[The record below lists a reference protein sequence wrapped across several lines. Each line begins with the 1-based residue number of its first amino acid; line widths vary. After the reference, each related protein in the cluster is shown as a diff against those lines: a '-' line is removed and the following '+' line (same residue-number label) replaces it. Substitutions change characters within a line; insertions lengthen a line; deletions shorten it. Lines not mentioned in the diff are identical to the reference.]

1 MRKEFNLTILGKSS
15 AVPTSESFPSSQALQ
30 YDNAVFLI
38 DCGEGCQMQLRK
50 NKISFKQVRHIFISH
65 LHGDHFYGLFG
76 LLSTMALLGRKNAL
90 NIYAHEKLEHILK
103 FVSTQAG
110 KTLDF
115 PIVLHPLA
123 YDEKRLILETK
134 RMKVF
139 SFPLRH
145 RIPTCGFLF
154 EEKVSSFNIR
164 PEMIDKYQMSYL
176 EIRRTKQGADL
187 IRDGK
192 QLAKNEHI
200 CFPRPK
206 PRRYAYCSDTTYDA
220 KISGYVKQVDLLYH
234 EATFGS
240 DMAGKE
246 EAYFHS
252 TAKQAAQVA
261 KSAKAGILIIGHF
274 STRYKNVDLL
284 LDEAQSIFP
293 NTFAADEN
301 QTISVGNQD
310 KNHEKLK

>member
-1 MRKEFNLTILGKSS
+1 MRKDFNLTILGKSS
-15 AVPTSESFPSSQALQ
+15 AVPTSESFPSCQTLQ
-30 YDNAVFLI
+30 FGSTVFLI

-50 NKISFKQVRHIFISH
+50 NKISFKQIRHIFISH

-90 NIYAHEKLEHILK
+90 NLYAHEKLEHILK
-103 FVSTQAG
+103 FVSIQAG

-115 PIVLHPLA
+115 PIVFHPLA
-123 YDEKRLILETK
+123 YDEKTLILETK

-154 EEKVSSFNIR
+154 EEKVNVFNIR
-164 PEMIDKYQMSYL
+164 PEMIDKFQMSYL
-176 EIRRTKQGADL
+176 EIRRSKQGADL

-192 QLAKNEHI
+192 RIAKNEQL
-200 CFPRPK
+200 CYPPENSRS
-206 PRRYAYCSDTTYDA
+206 YAYCSDTTYDA
-220 KISGYVKQVDLLYH
+220 KIAGYVKHVDLLYH

-240 DMAGKE
+240 DMARKE
-246 EAYFHS
+246 ESYFHS

-261 KSAKAGILIIGHF
+261 KSAKAGKLIIGHF
-274 STRYKNVDLL
+274 STRYKTVDLL
-284 LDEAQSIFP
+284 LDEAQTIFP
-293 NTFAADEN
+293 KTLAADEN
-301 QTISVGNQD
+301 QCIPVENV
-310 KNHEKLK
+310 NEK